1 MGSSTQVLSDD
12 LLHFG
17 ENRYNTFPSGL
28 DKQFPV
34 WIASNVLPKEVEA
47 LFEQPLM
54 ANVVEA
60 AFDVAFE
67 HPAWVFVAERSE
79 TLFNRV
85 RTTSPLPEAVGILIR
100 SGFRDRIERQ
110 QIQGLHG

>member
-1 MGSSTQVLSDD
+1 MEDRFVHGNIV
-12 LLHFG
+12 
-17 ENRYNTFPSGL
+17 
-28 DKQFPV
+28 
-34 WIASNVLPKEVEA
+34 
-47 LFEQPLM
+47 EQPLM

-67 HPAWVFVAERSE
+67 HPARVFVTERSE

-85 RTTSPLPEAVGILIR
+85 RTTSPLPEAIGILIR

-110 QIQGLHG
+110 QIQGLHSSIPHRWDS